1 MIIDHVTVHVEP
13 GTHEKAEELL
23 SLMGLLG
30 LVACEPREH
39 GVPEGATVTWW
50 RFPFQPST
58 PYLHLI
64 DSPYSGGGERSGDRL
79 QLGHFCVVLND
90 PRRYKKVEESPWC
103 VRASGSGRCWV
114 EFGGIRMEVRP

>member
-13 GTHEKAEELL
+13 GTHDKAEELL
-23 SLMGLLG
+23 DLMGLLG
-30 LVACEPREH
+30 LVAVEPREH
-39 GVPEGATVTWW
+39 GVPDGATVTWW
-50 RFPFQPST
+50 RFPFQPSS

-64 DSPYSGGGERSGDRL
+64 ETIDGEQDLNR
-79 QLGHFCVVLND
+79 LGHFCIVLND